1 LSPTRAIRFDAGAR
15 ERDSRGKDMQS
26 IVGRFLGFDKLIGPV
41 LVKIVYYVGAVGIAL
56 AVISGV
62 LAAVMAVVA
71 GNVGAAAMLLIAWP
85 VVGAVGLVYWRFI
98 CELFMLAFL
107 AYDRMGEIKSLLSIA
122 TGAPDPNHPQF

>member
-1 LSPTRAIRFDAGAR
+1 MLAIRFDAGAR
-15 ERDSRGKDMQS
+15 ERDSRGQNMQS

-56 AVISGV
+56 AVIGGV
-62 LAAVMAVVA
+62 LAAIMAVVA

-107 AYDRMGEIKSLLSIA
+107 AYDRMGEIKGLLSVA
-122 TGAPDPNHPQF
+122 TGAPDPNH

>member
-1 LSPTRAIRFDAGAR
+1 
-15 ERDSRGKDMQS
+15 MQS

-56 AVISGV
+56 AVIGGV
-62 LAAVMAVVA
+62 LAAIMAVVA
-71 GNVGAAAMLLIAWP
+71 GNVGAAGMLLIAWP

-107 AYDRMGEIKSLLSIA
+107 AYDRMGEIRNLLSGVA
-122 TGAPDPNHPQF
+122 ASPPDPNHPEF